1 VACEDFK
8 LEIFERDNDDGSR
21 GDRLCHSWLHTS
33 FLPEAPAEAEAEA
46 KEAAAAGGAGAG
58 VTWVLERSQLDK
70 WKKQEKFPSGF
81 RIELTFQDLTKEELE
96 EVERAAAA
104 AAAAAAA
111 TAAELADADAAV
123 ELPEPQQAAAAAAA
137 AEGVEPDPEAHAR
150 FVQLKEERLAGI
162 CGVMKEEAV
171 QGAFDLLVS
180 GMDEKQMEQQLQQ
193 ALSAE
198 GVDIDS
204 LRKAGTDPV
213 TAMKQD
219 PAFEEQIK
227 VPPPPPLPPPANRAA
242 LLAGWLAVLGGW
254 SSMLSA
260 SWHHPRLT
268 IIHARV
274 GSRVLSSVI
283 SLGLELSHH
292 CAVC

>member
-1 VACEDFK
+1 
-8 LEIFERDNDDGSR
+8 
-21 GDRLCHSWLHTS
+21 
-33 FLPEAPAEAEAEA
+33 
-46 KEAAAAGGAGAG
+46 
-58 VTWVLERSQLDK
+58 VLERSQLDK

-104 AAAAAAA
+104 

-123 ELPEPQQAAAAAAA
+123 ELPEPQQAAAAAA

-204 LRKAGTDPV
+204 LRKAGRDPV